1 MQTIAGVSE
10 HAAVT
15 SSYIYMMPIYDRKR
29 LIEPQCCSEIL
40 SSQGRGANL
49 ALIDTRSVN
58 MELVAK
64 YHVETDLSIKKAA
77 EAIAAEQSTGTWT
90 EVRGQDNPLA
100 ARVISAE
107 GSDVEIGF
115 PEELFE
121 PGNIPQY
128 LSVVAGNL
136 FGLGALKKVRLEDVI
151 FPDKL
156 LRAHN
161 GPRYGIEDARKF
173 LGVFDRP
180 LIGTIVKPKVG
191 LDPAGTAEVAAAAVR
206 GGLDLVK
213 DDETLTDQS
222 FCPLISRL
230 EAVMAALDKV
240 ERETG
245 KKAFYALNVTAGAD
259 IILERAEQAVDHGAN
274 MVMIDV
280 LTAGFSALEQLSK
293 SLKVPVHVHRTMHGA
308 FTRDK
313 GHGISMLFI
322 SKLVRMCGG
331 TNLHTG
337 SYMGKMAG
345 ETEENDLS
353 RDALRKDWHGY
364 KKVFPVASGGIYPSK
379 VYGNLDG
386 YGIDCIVQ
394 AGGGVHGHPDGT
406 TAGARALVQA
416 TEAWLKHIPLQ
427 EYAKDHKE
435 LDTALK
441 YWGY

>member
-1 MQTIAGVSE
+1 
-10 HAAVT
+10 
-15 SSYIYMMPIYDRKR
+15 
-29 LIEPQCCSEIL
+29 
-40 SSQGRGANL
+40 
-49 ALIDTRSVN
+49 
-58 MELVAK
+58 MELIAK
-64 YHVETDLSIKKAA
+64 YHVETDLPIKKAA

-90 EVRGQDNPLA
+90 EVRGSDNPLA

-107 GSDVEIGF
+107 GTEVEIGF

-136 FGLGALKKVRLEDVI
+136 FGLGALKKVRLQDVI
-151 FPDKL
+151 FPESL
-156 LRAHN
+156 MHAHK
-161 GPRYGIEDARKF
+161 GPRFGIEDARRI
-173 LGVFDRP
+173 LDVHHRP
-180 LIGTIVKPKVG
+180 FVGTIVKPKVG
-191 LDPAGTAEVAAAAVR
+191 LDPKGTAAVASAAVR

-222 FCPLISRL
+222 FCRLIPRL
-230 EAVMAALDKV
+230 EAVMDSLDKV
-240 ERETG
+240 EKETG
-245 KKAFYALNVTAGAD
+245 KKAFYAVNVTTGAD
-259 IILERAEQAVDHGAN
+259 QILERAEEAVDHGAN

-280 LTAGFSALEQLSK
+280 LTSGFSALEVLSRNIN
-293 SLKVPVHVHRTMHGA
+293 VPIHVHRTMHGA

-313 GHGISMLFI
+313 AHGISMLVI
-322 SKLVRMCGG
+322 SKLVRMTGG

-345 ETEENDLS
+345 ETEENDLC
-353 RDALRKDWHGY
+353 RDALREEWHGL
-364 KKVFPVASGGIYPSK
+364 KRVFPVASGGIYPAK
-379 VYGNLDG
+379 VHGNLDG

-406 TAGARALVQA
+406 TAGARAMVQA
-416 TEAWLKHIPLQ
+416 VEAWQKKIPLK

-435 LDTALK
+435 LETALK